1 MNLRESCFRGFRL
14 RNPSSS
20 ITLCEE
26 CLPLQIRQLDEIS
39 IDDDKRADSGS
50 GELLRSNAP
59 KRTAAS
65 EQNACLTQSLL
76 SLSTKPR
83 KLHLP

>member
-14 RNPSSS
+14 RNSSSS
-20 ITLCEE
+20 ITFCEE
-26 CLPLQIRQLDEIS
+26 RLPLEIRPLDKIA

-59 KRTAAS
+59 KCTAAS

-76 SLSTKPR
+76 TLSTEPR